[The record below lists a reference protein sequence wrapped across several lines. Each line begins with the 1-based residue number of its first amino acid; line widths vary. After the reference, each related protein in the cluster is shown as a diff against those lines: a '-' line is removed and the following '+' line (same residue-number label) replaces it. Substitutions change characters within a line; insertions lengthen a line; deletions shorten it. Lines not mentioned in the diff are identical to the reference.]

1 MKKKKLRRGLSL
13 LLAVLIAGICLL
25 SGCGAQRNE
34 AQEDA
39 ETIQVYL
46 WNTTLYENYAPYIQS
61 QLPDVNI
68 EFIVGNNDLDF
79 YRFLNENGGLPDIIT
94 SCRFSLHD
102 AAPLKDSL
110 MNLATTNEA
119 GAVYNTYLD
128 SFKNEDGSVNWLPVC
143 ADAHGFVVN
152 RGLFEKYGIPL
163 PTDYASFVSACR
175 AFEKHGIRGFDA
187 DYSYDYTCMETLQ
200 GVSVSELSSAE
211 GRQWRTAYSDPAST
225 EKVGLDDTVWPAA
238 FENLENF
245 IRDTGLNAADLTL
258 TYDGIMDR
266 MRGGELAMY
275 FGSSMGVK
283 LLADEGIDTT
293 FLPFFGQDGQ
303 KWLMTTPY
311 FQVALSRNLE
321 QDSARREKAMQ
332 VLHVML
338 SEGAQSRVISE
349 GQDLLSYSQNV
360 GLRLTD
366 YLEDVRP
373 VVEQNHMYIRI
384 ASNDFFSV
392 SQDVVSRMIAGE
404 YTAEQAYQAFNAQLL
419 ADDTDTAE
427 TVLTSDKSYS
437 NVFHADGGNASFS
450 VMANTLR
457 GVDYTEKMAA
467 SMIMPNGLLAY
478 RRTMTGAELT
488 ETVRAFVEGCE
499 DGFTP
504 FNRGSL
510 PTVSGIAIEVKEEN
524 GGFVL
529 TGVKRNGKTLRDDET
544 VTVTCL
550 ATAKQM
556 APLLAD
562 ESRPFEGGETKV
574 RDVWSAYAAGD
585 SAALAEPE
593 HYIRLR

>member
-13 LLAVLIAGICLL
+13 LLAVLIAGVCLL
-25 SGCGAQRNE
+25 SGCGAQKNE
-34 AQEDA
+34 AQENA

-79 YRFLNENGGLPDIIT
+79 YKFLNENGGLPDIIT

-110 MNLATTNEA
+110 MNLALTNEA

-152 RGLFEKYGIPL
+152 RGLFEEYGIPL
-163 PTDYASFVSACR
+163 PTDYASFVS
-175 AFEKHGIRGFDA
+175 
-187 DYSYDYTCMETLQ
+187 
-200 GVSVSELSSAE
+200 
-211 GRQWRTAYSDPAST
+211 
-225 EKVGLDDTVWPAA
+225 
-238 FENLENF
+238 
-245 IRDTGLNAADLTL
+245 
-258 TYDGIMDR
+258 
-266 MRGGELAMY
+266 
-275 FGSSMGVK
+275 
-283 LLADEGIDTT
+283 
-293 FLPFFGQDGQ
+293 
-303 KWLMTTPY
+303 
-311 FQVALSRNLE
+311 
-321 QDSARREKAMQ
+321 
-332 VLHVML
+332 
-338 SEGAQSRVISE
+338 ISK
-349 GQDLLSYSQNV
+349 
-360 GLRLTD
+360 
-366 YLEDVRP
+366 
-373 VVEQNHMYIRI
+373 
-384 ASNDFFSV
+384 
-392 SQDVVSRMIAGE
+392 DVVSRMIAGE

-419 ADDTDTAE
+419 ADDTETAE
-427 TVLTSDKSYS
+427 TVLTSDKGYS

-457 GVDYTEKMAA
+457 GVYDSDVLIAAANSFTGSVLAADYTEKMAA
-467 SMIMPNGLLAY
+467 SMIMPNDLFAY

-499 DGFTP
+499 GGFTP

-510 PTVSGIAIEVKEEN
+510 PTVSGIAVEVREED
-524 GGFVL
+524 GGFEL
-529 TGVKRNGKTLRDDET
+529 TGVKRNGKTLQGDET

-556 APLLAD
+556 TPLLAD
-562 ESRPFEGGETKV
+562 ESRPFEGGETRV
-574 RDVWSAYAAGD
+574 RDTWRAYAAGGN
-585 SAALAEPE
+585 AALAEPE